1 MSNEFKYFC
10 NHCVNHKT
18 KELFAT
24 FKPFKWSE
32 HIESKQH
39 TDNLL
44 KFCNLTDDEKNEVY
58 KWLELGKYRLYSD
71 SGICM
76 ATKSV

>member
-1 MSNEFKYFC
+1 MS
-10 NHCVNHKT
+10 VDI
-18 KELFAT
+18 ELLPDFII
-24 FKPFKWSE
+24 FE
-32 HIESKQH
+32 
-39 TDNLL
+39 DY
-44 KFCNLTDDEKNEVY
+44 NLTDDEKNEVY